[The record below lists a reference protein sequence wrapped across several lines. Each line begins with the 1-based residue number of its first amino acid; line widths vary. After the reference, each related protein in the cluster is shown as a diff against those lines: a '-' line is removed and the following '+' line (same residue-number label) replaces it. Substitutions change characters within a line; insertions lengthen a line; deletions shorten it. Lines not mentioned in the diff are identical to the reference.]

1 MSLATHAPTLVG
13 LALIA
18 AAFLLAL
25 PGLIVRLSKPQP
37 EPVERPDLAANVAA
51 FDSMPKE
58 ALR

>member
-1 MSLATHAPTLVG
+1 MTATTLVG

-18 AAFLLAL
+18 GAFLLAL

-37 EPVERPDLAANVAA
+37 EPERPDLAANVAT

-58 ALR
+58 MSR